1 MPESVAN
8 TSVQVMYETS
18 VPGQARLEE
27 VCATLSLEVHTSCA
41 CGCQQLECSSKQ
53 VSTEAV
59 SRGETVIILSS
70 RSLMTEPV
78 SADALTSGPEA
89 SASCNTIRSVQSAIS
104 IEMMK
109 RFPLQL
115 WDPDSCECRCRPEEW
130 KECQTGYT
138 YDGVYSC
145 QCLPVVIE
153 IGRESE
159 LCNSHH

>member
-1 MPESVAN
+1 MQYNKV
-8 TSVQVMYETS
+8 
-18 VPGQARLEE
+18 
-27 VCATLSLEVHTSCA
+27 
-41 CGCQQLECSSKQ
+41 SK
-53 VSTEAV
+53 
-59 SRGETVIILSS
+59 I
-70 RSLMTEPV
+70 
-78 SADALTSGPEA
+78 
-89 SASCNTIRSVQSAIS
+89 CNKYKDRDDEDSF
-104 IEMMK
+104 
-109 RFPLQL
+109 RLQL

>member
-41 CGCQQLECSSKQ
+41 CGCQKLECSSKQ

-104 IEMMK
+104 IEIEMK
-109 RFPLQL
+109 TLFLSSSGTQTRASAGAGRRSGRSVRRATPTMGCIAA
-115 WDPDSCECRCRPEEW
+115 SVCR
-130 KECQTGYT
+130 
-138 YDGVYSC
+138 
-145 QCLPVVIE
+145 
-153 IGRESE
+153 
-159 LCNSHH
+159 

>member
-27 VCATLSLEVHTSCA
+27 VCATLSLEVHTSCN

-53 VSTEAV
+53 VSSEGV

-78 SADALTSGPEA
+78 SADALTLGPEA
-89 SASCNTIRSVQSAIS
+89 SASCNTIRSVKSAIS
-104 IEMMK
+104 IKIEMMK
-109 RFPLQL
+109 TLFVSSSGTQTRASAGAGRRSGRSVRRATPTTGCTAA
-115 WDPDSCECRCRPEEW
+115 SVCR
-130 KECQTGYT
+130 
-138 YDGVYSC
+138 
-145 QCLPVVIE
+145 
-153 IGRESE
+153 
-159 LCNSHH
+159 

>member
-27 VCATLSLEVHTSCA
+27 VCATLSLEVHTSCN

-53 VSTEAV
+53 VSTEGV

-78 SADALTSGPEA
+78 SADALTMGPEA
-89 SASCNTIRSVQSAIS
+89 SASCNTIRSVKSAIS
-104 IEMMK
+104 IKMMTTLFLSSSGTQT
-109 RFPLQL
+109 RVSAGVGRRSGRSVRRATPTTGCTAA
-115 WDPDSCECRCRPEEW
+115 SVCR
-130 KECQTGYT
+130 
-138 YDGVYSC
+138 
-145 QCLPVVIE
+145 
-153 IGRESE
+153 
-159 LCNSHH
+159 